1 MQTSKT
7 LARLYCPNPKDPTE
21 GLRQKAN
28 GVWERNEV
36 IDGKRKSFSSRDP
49 IEAWRKRSEYIITRE
64 ERRQEEQLLEELG
77 PLFED
82 VAERYRAQVLEMKHG
97 TQKSYLPGITRALGQ
112 FRGRRIKSIEPWEIK
127 AFLTGL
133 NGAHT
138 TVSNQKTV
146 LNAIFQLYIDDPQW
160 HGNYN
165 PAKMT
170 TLPRGLPRSRRQPP
184 KEDQVQIV
192 KASLGDPEALPAIIY
207 LCTGERRGEACAI
220 QLKDIDF
227 KNDIINITK
236 AVEWISNQPHITCP
250 KTDAEIATLLGGSGM
265 HRSAALRHRSRAAA
279 SIAQPVERSASAL
292 PQFAAAHLYR
302 GHGFKAR
309 HSLRILPQMGALLA
323 QARLCP
329 SHRTHIQKDPQRK
342 RISIPSN
349 RLERRRLR
357 TPISTR
363 ICLHAL

>member
-1 MQTSKT
+1 M
-7 LARLYCPNPKDPTE
+7 
-21 GLRQKAN
+21 QKAN

-184 KEDQVQIV
+184 REDQVQIV

-236 AVEWISNQPHITCP
+236 AVECKKQTACGN
-250 KTDAEIATLLGGSGM
+250 AT
-265 HRSAALRHRSRAAA
+265 
-279 SIAQPVERSASAL
+279 
-292 PQFAAAHLYR
+292 
-302 GHGFKAR
+302 K
-309 HSLRILPQMGALLA
+309 
-323 QARLCP
+323 
-329 SHRTHIQKDPQRK
+329 
-342 RISIPSN
+342 
-349 RLERRRLR
+349 
-357 TPISTR
+357 
-363 ICLHAL
+363 